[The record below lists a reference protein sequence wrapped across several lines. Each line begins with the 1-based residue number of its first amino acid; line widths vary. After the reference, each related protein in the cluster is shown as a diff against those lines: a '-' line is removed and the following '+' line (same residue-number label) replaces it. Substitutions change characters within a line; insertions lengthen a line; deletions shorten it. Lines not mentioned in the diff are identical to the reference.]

1 MNDLILKVLTP
12 AGQAAEIACTG
23 VTLFLPDGKDGR
35 GGGSIGIR
43 YNHAPA
49 LMALCE
55 GRILALKG
63 ERVIAGIHIPGGFAE
78 VRDNIVTVTAPSAE
92 ISY

>member
-1 MNDLILKVLTP
+1 MDGLTLKVLTP
-12 AGQAAEIACTG
+12 AGQAAELSCTG

-43 YNHAPA
+43 KDHAPA
-49 LMALCE
+49 LMALCQSQV
-55 GRILALKG
+55 LALEG
-63 ERVIAGIHIPGGFAE
+63 DNVIARINIPSGFAE

-92 ISY
+92 VE

>member
-1 MNDLILKVLTP
+1 MDGLTLKVLTP

-43 YNHAPA
+43 HNHAPA

-55 GRILALKG
+55 SQVLALKG
-63 ERVIAGIHIPGGFAE
+63 ESVIARISIPGGFAE
-78 VRDNIVTVTAPSAE
+78 VRDNIVTVTASNAVVE
-92 ISY
+92 